1 MKGGCLHQLSW
12 VFLTAVVGALA
23 AYFIGQMTG
32 FVTVPDVVNKPVFNA
47 SGILIGEGFKNIIRD
62 QAPGG
67 TAGMVVGQIPSA
79 GRRVKQDTPVV
90 LQVQTGSPTE
100 LPSPDRNREI
110 KRVTLPIGTPITVR
124 LPASINVQHQAPP
137 ASYEAELYAA
147 LEGANGAIAIRGSR
161 VALDVSSSL
170 DTISTTVRLSV
181 RECRQLD
188 GRPLYLGTNQIEFHS
203 SVTVGQIVAII
214 IICTLIGAVFSGILT
229 FGLDLGLS
237 GASLGFILGI
247 FISIAVVSAGNKVE
261 IPSETVLKFELRDS
275 VQADI
280 VSYASP

>member
-1 MKGGCLHQLSW
+1 
-12 VFLTAVVGALA
+12 
-23 AYFIGQMTG
+23 MTG